1 MLISFVNFILQE
13 GLAPI
18 NLIIE
23 DNFHRAAPGGTGGVK
38 TIGNYASVTFCMNI
52 SESYIFHRLNFAT
65 CNFWGIIYFIT
76 AFTTMF
82 LAIICLDLRLMSFC
96 FLNAQYFYRG
106 HMVVVLQMTKSTSA
120 L

>member
-52 SESYIFHRLNFAT
+52 SESYIFHRLNLAT
-65 CNFWGIIYFIT
+65 CNFLGDHLLHYRLYNYVSSHHLLRPLLDV
-76 AFTTMF
+76 F
-82 LAIICLDLRLMSFC
+82 LFSQCS
-96 FLNAQYFYRG
+96 
-106 HMVVVLQMTKSTSA
+106 VL